1 MGPRMGSCVCGA
13 VPPHSTTR
21 NLGEKGRMLLSASI
35 ILLGC
40 SSAFA
45 DEHANSMGCCEVKRV
60 PGSMPKSGV
69 YYLDTE
75 YTGSLPDV
83 CKNSCVYNG
92 ESGPARYCF
101 SASSTYT
108 AECQDSGEQGVEN
121 ETTGASLEDL
131 TAKVKTI
138 QKKMESVETD
148 IEEAETT
155 KAAAED
161 NSDKIDSL
169 DNLIRE
175 RKAELNSLLYE

>member
-1 MGPRMGSCVCGA
+1 MG
-13 VPPHSTTR
+13 
-21 NLGEKGRMLLSASI
+21 
-35 ILLGC
+35 
-40 SSAFA
+40 
-45 DEHANSMGCCEVKRV
+45 
-60 PGSMPKSGV
+60 PKSGV

-75 YTGSLPDV
+75 YTGSLPDF
-83 CKNSCVYNG
+83 CKNSCVYNA

-108 AECQDSGEQGVEN
+108 AECQDSGEA
-121 ETTGASLEDL
+121 TTASLEDL

-138 QKKMESVETD
+138 QKKMESIGTD

-175 RKAELNSLLYE
+175 KKA